1 MMQVIWKHKKWFGYS
16 FYGILL
22 TLALLYYRFPSD
34 ALQDYLKATLVR
46 INPQILVSIGKVS
59 PSFPFG
65 IKLME
70 TQLSL
75 KEEPEILF
83 FRANSFFIRPHLWSF
98 LQGQSNYQFKCQA
111 YGGTLKGS
119 VHFLNNRLEAPFNTS
134 MTLKNIHV
142 DKNTFLPNIID
153 GHLEGV
159 LEGTI
164 RYSGQNNLMR
174 EGMGEANLRLSSGST
189 DLLQPILSLESLDF
203 KDFFIKVVLKK
214 QIIDLSNTELKG
226 ASMHGMLSGFISL
239 KEEFSKSSLDLRVT
253 IEPFA
258 DIIKNL
264 GRDGDSLQSFKQRL
278 KRGKLSFIIRG
289 TIGDPSVKL
298 I

>member
-22 TLALLYYRFPSD
+22 TMALLYYRFPSD
-34 ALQDYLKATLVR
+34 ALRDYLKASFVR
-46 INPQILVSIGKVS
+46 INPQIVLSIGKVF
-59 PSFPFG
+59 PFFPFG
-65 IKLME
+65 MKLME

-75 KEEPEILF
+75 KEEPEILL
-83 FRANSFFIRPHLWSF
+83 FRANSFFVRPHLWSF
-98 LQGQSNYQFKCQA
+98 LQGQSNYRFKCQA

-119 VHFLNNRLEAPFNTS
+119 IHFLENRLGTPFNTS
-134 MTLKNIHV
+134 MTLKNIHI
-142 DKNTFLPNIID
+142 DKNTFLPNIMD

-174 EGMGEANLRLSSGST
+174 EGMGEVNLKLSDGST
-189 DLLQPILSLESLDF
+189 DLLQSILGLESIDF
-203 KDFFIKVVLKK
+203 KEFFIKMVLKK

-226 ASMHGMLSGFISL
+226 VSMHGMLSGFIGL
-239 KEEFSKSSLDLRVT
+239 KEEFLKSSLDLRVT

-258 DIIKNL
+258 GIIKSL
-264 GRDGDSLQSFKQRL
+264 ERGGDSLQSFKQRL

-289 TIGDPSVKL
+289 TMGDPRIQL
-298 I
+298 T